1 MDIDIHLNGS
11 WHPCA
16 SVNLRDTAQ
25 ASRRGGVTLRY
36 DAEYALRNLQARD
49 FRALSVRAPVDLG
62 IRTVPQWPSFLI
74 DLLPQGA
81 ARKRLERGL
90 DSALSE
96 WSLLERGAVNPVG
109 NLRVRPVAPE
119 ERRSHPGFDLKD
131 MITRGDAFIDHAYEV
146 GAMVAGSTD
155 IQGEAPKF
163 WVVEDDGG
171 RWHPDDG
178 HLGGIARR
186 YALLKFPLPEAGQR
200 ATDILRHE
208 AAYQRVAARLGL
220 RVTPE
225 LPQFIDGALLI
236 PRFDRRRTD
245 RSEIRLGVESLYSV
259 AGIVDSAQT
268 PLRHHE
274 ALIALYGC
282 LTDFDGE
289 ILEYFRRDILNLAMG
304 NRDNHGRNTA
314 ILKDPVGSMRLAPI
328 FDFGPAFLDA
338 RAIVRT
344 MHWDGEQS
352 DQTNWNT
359 VLMNLA
365 TRFED
370 ANLVLAGVTEIAKA
384 LAAFAQDLEHLP
396 NLMREC
402 GVDGAIIEQRRA
414 PIESL
419 ARALDKVTVP

>member
-1 MDIDIHLNGS
+1 MEIDINLDGS
-11 WHPCA
+11 WHACA
-16 SVNLRDTAQ
+16 SIALRDTAQ

-36 DAEYALRNLQARD
+36 DAEYALQNLQARD

-62 IRTVPQWPSFLI
+62 IRTLPQWPSFLI

-90 DSALSE
+90 DSPLSE

-109 NLRVRPVAPE
+109 NLRVRPVAPQ
-119 ERRSHPGFDLKD
+119 ERRSHPGFDLQD
-131 MITRGDAFIDHAYEV
+131 MITRGDAFIDHAYAV
-146 GAMVAGSTD
+146 GAIVAGSTD
-155 IQGEAPKF
+155 TQGEAPKF
-163 WVVEDDGG
+163 WVVQDDGG

-178 HLGGIARR
+178 HLGEIARR
-186 YALLKFPLPEAGQR
+186 YALL
-200 ATDILRHE
+200 HE
-208 AAYQRVAARLGL
+208 AAYQRVAARLRL

-225 LPQFIDGALLI
+225 LPEFIDGALLI
-236 PRFDRRRTD
+236 PRFDRRPTGRG
-245 RSEIRLGVESLYSV
+245 EIRLGVESLYSV

-274 ALIALYGC
+274 ALLALHGC

-314 ILKDPVGSMRLAPI
+314 ILKDPAGSMRLAPI

-352 DQTNWNT
+352 GHTNWNT
-359 VLMNLA
+359 VLLNLA

-419 ARALDKVTVP
+419 TRALEQVTVP

>member
-1 MDIDIHLNGS
+1 MDIDIHLDGS
-11 WHPCA
+11 WHACA
-16 SVNLRDTAQ
+16 SVVLRDDAHP
-25 ASRRGGVTLRY
+25 SRRGGVTLRY
-36 DAEYALRNLQARD
+36 DAGYALENLHARD

-62 IRTVPQWPSFLI
+62 IRTLSHWPSFLI

-90 DSALSE
+90 ESPLSE

-109 NLRVRPVAPE
+109 NIRVRPTAPPVP
-119 ERRSHPGFDLKD
+119 RHPGFELRD
-131 MITRGDAFIDHAYEV
+131 MITRGDAFVDHAYEI
-146 GAMVAGSTD
+146 GATVAGSTD
-155 IQGEAPKF
+155 TQGEAPKF
-163 WVVEDDGG
+163 WVVQDEGG

-178 HLGGIARR
+178 HLGDIARR

-200 ATDILRHE
+200 AVEILRHE

-225 LPQFIDGALLI
+225 LPDFIDGALLI
-236 PRFDRRRTD
+236 PRFDRRSTPQG
-245 RSEIRLGVESLYSV
+245 EIRLGVESLYSA
-259 AGIVDSAQT
+259 AGILDSAQT

-274 ALIALYGC
+274 ALIALHGC

-314 ILKDPVGSMRLAPI
+314 ILKDTDGSVRLAPV
-328 FDFGPAFLDA
+328 FDFGPSFLDA

-344 MHWDGEQS
+344 MHWDGERS
-352 DQTNWNT
+352 DQTDWNT
-359 VLMNLA
+359 VLANLA
-365 TRFED
+365 TRFDD
-370 ANLVLAGVTEIAKA
+370 ANLNLNGVTGIAKT
-384 LAAFAQDLEHLP
+384 LRVFAQDLEHLP
-396 NLMREC
+396 RLMRDC
-402 GVDGAIIEQRRA
+402 GVDDAIVDQRRA

-419 ARALDKVTVP
+419 TRTLQQVTVP

>member
-1 MDIDIHLNGS
+1 MRSSIMRTRLEPWWPVPPTSRVKRLSFG
-11 WHPCA
+11 W
-16 SVNLRDTAQ
+16 LRMTVA
-25 ASRRGGVTLRY
+25 A
-36 DAEYALRNLQARD
+36 
-49 FRALSVRAPVDLG
+49 G
-62 IRTVPQWPSFLI
+62 IRT
-74 DLLPQGA
+74 
-81 ARKRLERGL
+81 
-90 DSALSE
+90 
-96 WSLLERGAVNPVG
+96 
-109 NLRVRPVAPE
+109 
-119 ERRSHPGFDLKD
+119 
-131 MITRGDAFIDHAYEV
+131 T
-146 GAMVAGSTD
+146 
-155 IQGEAPKF
+155 
-163 WVVEDDGG
+163 
-171 RWHPDDG
+171 
-178 HLGGIARR
+178 
-186 YALLKFPLPEAGQR
+186 
-200 ATDILRHE
+200 
-208 AAYQRVAARLGL
+208 
-220 RVTPE
+220 
-225 LPQFIDGALLI
+225 
-236 PRFDRRRTD
+236 
-245 RSEIRLGVESLYSV
+245 
-259 AGIVDSAQT
+259 GIVGSAQT

-314 ILKDPVGSMRLAPI
+314 ILKDPAGSIRLAPI

-359 VLMNLA
+359 VLLNLA

-370 ANLVLAGVTEIAKA
+370 TNLVLAGVTEIAKA
-384 LAAFAQDLEHLP
+384 LAAFAQDLEQLP

>member
-1 MDIDIHLNGS
+1 MDIDIHLDGS
-11 WHPCA
+11 WHACA
-16 SVNLRDTAQ
+16 SVALRGPAQ
-25 ASRRGGVTLRY
+25 AYRRGGVTLRY
-36 DAEYALRNLQARD
+36 DAEYALRNLHALD

-62 IRTVPQWPSFLI
+62 IRTLPQWPSFLI

-90 DSALSE
+90 ESPLSE
-96 WSLLERGAVNPVG
+96 WRLLERGAVNPVG
-109 NLRVRPVAPE
+109 NLRVRPAATQ
-119 ERRSHPGFDLKD
+119 ERRSHPGFDLQD
-131 MITRGDAFIDHAYEV
+131 MLTRGDAFIDHAYEV
-146 GAMVAGSTD
+146 GAVVAGSTD
-155 IQGEAPKF
+155 TQGEAPKF
-163 WVVEDDGG
+163 WVVEDDSG

-178 HLGGIARR
+178 HLGEIARR

-225 LPQFIDGALLI
+225 MPEFIDGALLI

-245 RSEIRLGVESLYSV
+245 RGEIRWGVESLYSL

-289 ILEYFRRDILNLAMG
+289 ILEYFRRDILNIALG

-314 ILKDPVGSMRLAPI
+314 ILKDPAGSMRLAPI

-352 DQTNWNT
+352 GQTNWNT
-359 VLMNLA
+359 VILNLA
-365 TRFED
+365 MRFED
-370 ANLVLAGVTEIAKA
+370 ANLVLAGVKEIAKA
-384 LAAFAQDLEHLP
+384 LAAFARDLKHLP

-402 GVDGAIIEQRRA
+402 GVDGAIIAQRRA

-419 ARALDKVTVP
+419 IHSLEKVSVP